1 MSAPTEA
8 GLYNECFQY
17 SYKTFVVRSESKPSG
32 SALFYP
38 KIKTMLKTQLSKV
51 IIWNSL
57 CFIPTFFAPG
67 QDLSTAICLP
77 KEAINLKASFAPK
90 VKLSKREMQF
100 TRNYIRQNAE
110 DLVKIKKRSK
120 IPFTIMDSVFDRYG
134 LPVELKYLAVIE
146 SELKPSALSPV
157 GAMGPWQLMPE
168 IARDMG
174 LKITRHYD
182 ERINFSKSTKAAA
195 RYLKDLYG
203 QFGDWLLV
211 LAAYN
216 SGPAPVYAAIRKSHS
231 RNFWALQYYLPLE
244 TRLHVKRY
252 IATHYYFEGQGS
264 ATTLTKA
271 ENLEYA
277 KSLSAYNSILQP
289 EMKYYSV
296 KESNIGNAK
305 SAVQAFG
312 YSGSL

>member
-1 MSAPTEA
+1 MLPI
-8 GLYNECFQY
+8 
-17 SYKTFVVRSESKPSG
+17 SYKNFVFRSESKPSG

-38 KIKTMLKTQLSKV
+38 NIKTMLKTQLSKV
-51 IIWNSL
+51 LIWNSL

-67 QDLSTAICLP
+67 QDLSTTICLP
-77 KEAINLKASFAPK
+77 KEAINLRTSLAPT
-90 VKLSKREMQF
+90 VKLNRHQMQF
-100 TRNYIRQNAE
+100 ARKYIRQNAE
-110 DLVKIKKRSK
+110 DLVKIKKRSQA
-120 IPFTIMDSVFDRYG
+120 PFTIMDSVFTRYG

-146 SELKPSALSPV
+146 SELKPSALSAV
-157 GAMGPWQLMPE
+157 GALGPWQLMPE
-168 IARDMG
+168 IAHDMG

-182 ERINFSKSTKAAA
+182 ERTSFSKSTKAAA
-195 RYLKDLYG
+195 KYLKDLYG

-216 SGPAPVYAAIRKSHS
+216 SGPAPVYAAIRKSQS

-271 ENLEYA
+271 ENIEHA
-277 KSLSAYNSILQP
+277 KAISDYNTIFQP
-289 EMKYYSV
+289 ELQYYSV
-296 KESNIGNAK
+296 KGSNIANANN
-305 SAVQAFG
+305 SAVPALG